1 MKLYRYMFIIFE
13 FENIIMFFIIV
24 LQIKMLLILV
34 KFYYIFN
41 LRDLFRIW
49 QGMINTECSV
59 IKLEKELFW
68 FWKYECSRV
77 IVDRLVVSI
86 YVFLLI
92 ITNRNMNV
100 DVDLLVK
107 VIQIIINCLYDFI
120 YIYDSM

>member
-1 MKLYRYMFIIFE
+1 M
-13 FENIIMFFIIV
+13 
-24 LQIKMLLILV
+24 
-34 KFYYIFN
+34 
-41 LRDLFRIW
+41 
-49 QGMINTECSV
+49 

-107 VIQIIINCLYDFI
+107 VI
-120 YIYDSM
+120 